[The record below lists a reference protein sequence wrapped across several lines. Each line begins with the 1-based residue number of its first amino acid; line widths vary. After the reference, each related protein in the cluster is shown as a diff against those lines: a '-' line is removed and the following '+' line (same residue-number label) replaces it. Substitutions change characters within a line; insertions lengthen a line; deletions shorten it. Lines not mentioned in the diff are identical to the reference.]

1 MRNSSRRVRRIN
13 AQRTYSRA
21 IRVSAFG
28 SFGLTRYNNQISQAR
43 ANIARINAQMMM
55 RQYEQTLRANEKDV
69 AQKTMAAGRVKH
81 SQRASLAA
89 NGVAVGEGSAA
100 ELQASTDLIKEIDV
114 NQMNENALREAW
126 GYRMQGAN
134 YNNQALSHE
143 AQKQNKWD
151 VFGATLLGGASQ
163 VSTNYMLMASTGMF
177 DKSPKSKSTDL
188 WLNYA
193 GSKKYGFAVNSRGWG
208 SYGR

>member
-1 MRNSSRRVRRIN
+1 MAGMTG
-13 AQRTYSRA
+13 AQFGYGSLIAQGVSNT
-21 IRVSAFG
+21 VSAFG

-126 GYRMQGAN
+126 GYRMQPENRGI
-134 YNNQALSHE
+134 YTQS
-143 AQKQNKWD
+143 D
-151 VFGATLLGGASQ
+151 
-163 VSTNYMLMASTGMF
+163 
-177 DKSPKSKSTDL
+177 SPKKSSRNIWSL
-188 WLNYA
+188 
-193 GSKKYGFAVNSRGWG
+193 AVVSVDQR
-208 SYGR
+208 Y